1 MVEVLQT
8 SALPLGYSAPSGGDG
23 ASASGENTSTP
34 HPGTVKNGAAQCPLK
49 AAWAAL
55 VYSKRMTQPEASA
68 SDVRNNREAGRY
80 ELSTPQS
87 LAFAEYRP
95 AGQAVMFTHTE
106 VPEAL
111 EGQGIGSRLVK
122 AALDDA
128 RTQGMQVIPMCP
140 FVASYI
146 REHREYLELVDP
158 AQRGAVGL

>member
-1 MVEVLQT
+1 
-8 SALPLGYSAPSGGDG
+8 
-23 ASASGENTSTP
+23 
-34 HPGTVKNGAAQCPLK
+34 
-49 AAWAAL
+49 
-55 VYSKRMTQPEASA
+55 MTEPE
-68 SDVRNNREAGRY
+68 VRNNREAGRY
-80 ELSTPQS
+80 ELSTPQG

-95 AGQAVMFTHTE
+95 AGKAVMFTHTE

-128 RTQGMQVIPMCP
+128 RTQGLQVIPMCP

-158 AQRGAVGL
+158 AQRSAVGL